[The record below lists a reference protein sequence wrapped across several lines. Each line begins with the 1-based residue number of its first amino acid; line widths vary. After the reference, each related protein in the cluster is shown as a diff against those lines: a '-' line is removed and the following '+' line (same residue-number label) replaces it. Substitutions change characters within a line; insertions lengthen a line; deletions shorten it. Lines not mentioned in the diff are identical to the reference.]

1 MPNIAITIIA
11 LLLFLAGI
19 VWLQI
24 FLSNSKNKWLGLII
38 PIICF
43 MFSLIMIFSMQ
54 VYTNKGIST
63 VTSTNNGVTVT
74 NKLTAAQQEK
84 PGIISILATIIPV
97 FLISNIPT
105 IIFLAIYFACR
116 ERIKQKKELDK
127 MNVQDL
133 E

>member
-1 MPNIAITIIA
+1 MPNIAIIIIA

-24 FLSNSKNKWLGLII
+24 FLSKSNNKWLGLII

-63 VTSTNNGVTVT
+63 VTSTTNGVTVT
-74 NKLTAAQQEK
+74 NKLAAAQSEK
-84 PGIISILATIIPV
+84 PGIVPILAAIIPV

-105 IIFLAIYFACR
+105 LIFLAIYFACR
-116 ERIKQKKELDK
+116 ERIKLKKELDK